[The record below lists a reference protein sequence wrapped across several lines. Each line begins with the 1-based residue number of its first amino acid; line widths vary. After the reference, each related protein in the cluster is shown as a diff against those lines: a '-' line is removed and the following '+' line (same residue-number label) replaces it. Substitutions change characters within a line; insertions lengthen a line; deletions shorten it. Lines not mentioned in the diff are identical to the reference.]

1 VELITCYWTTV
12 GGELALRL
20 KTSDGRWRLIS
31 PSIRP
36 YFFTLA
42 EYSHK
47 APQNARV
54 INGEFYRTDWR
65 RCVKVEVDKP
75 SDCVRAREYFPWT
88 GEADLSFHIRWCID
102 LSAPFS
108 TSPRILFYDVEASTK
123 QGFPNPRNPVER
135 ILCIGGVDEKGREY
149 FICHDDEREI
159 FREFNELLKNYDLV
173 VGFNSGFDL
182 RRILRAIEGEGNRKG
197 KKSLGW
203 DLPYLVARARAMGYD
218 FDFRQV
224 EWGDWMH
231 MYKVVNSI
239 QRPGSLDDL
248 YQKHLGKTLH
258 KPAMRGQ
265 SIEEWFEKDREALRE
280 YNLGDCWAVKELNDE
295 LRLVEVFCEISN
307 LAHIPYSD
315 AQSPM
320 RIVDA
325 LVLGE
330 SSHSTPRIV
339 FPSKFEVRP
348 EEEEEGY
355 AGAEVVK
362 YHAGFV
368 FEDLT
373 EVDIKGTYPHTIV
386 TFNIGHEVV
395 GEGIRTEKLSFR
407 RDIRSVLARAIE
419 KVIRARAE
427 AKRLYAET
435 KHPSYKIKDLAFK
448 VAGNSFYGVIGSP
461 YSRYFDTDIA
471 ESITL
476 TVRKINQ
483 IVREICE
490 FYNRKVFYGD
500 TDSAHLAGNIN
511 IDQLNAELKRRIM
524 ERYGVPEEF
533 YCIEVEKKGSYIGA
547 YYPPLAKKRY
557 VLFTEDGWIVK
568 GFEVVRKNTPKIV
581 CEAQKHIIDIMAE
594 YVKAVRRGQPFDFYE
609 RVAEYRKKLKRDI
622 FEGRVEQLLVIET
635 GTREDLDEYEVSN
648 LPQVKAALKAIGRGF
663 KPGGSITYVV
673 TDIGNGL
680 ETEPVFPGEPIP
692 KISERARQYYWERVE
707 SAIENLLGRLG
718 EVAENQTLEKWLGL
732 G

>member
-1 VELITCYWTTV
+1 MELVTCYWTTA

-20 KTSDGRWRLIS
+20 KTSDGQWRLIS

-47 APQNARV
+47 APQNAQV
-54 INGEFYRTDWR
+54 INGEFYRTDWKK
-65 RCVKVEVDKP
+65 CVKVEVDKP
-75 SDCVRAREYFPWT
+75 SDCIRAREYFPWT
-88 GEADLSFHIRWCID
+88 GEADIAFHERWSID
-102 LSAPFS
+102 LLAPFS

-123 QGFPNPRNPVER
+123 QGFPSPRNPVER
-135 ILCIGGVDEKGREY
+135 ILCIGGVDEKGKEY
-149 FICHDDEREI
+149 FIVHDDEREI
-159 FREFNELLKNYDLV
+159 FKEFNELLKNYDLA

-182 RRILRAIEGEGNRKG
+182 RRIFRAIGGEGEKRKE
-197 KKSLGW
+197 KRQKSLGW
-203 DLPYLVARARAMGYD
+203 DLPYLAARARVMGYD

-224 EWGDWMH
+224 EWGDWMN

-248 YQKHLGKTLH
+248 CQKHLGKTLN

-265 SIEEWFEKDREALRE
+265 SIEEWFEKDRDKLRE
-280 YNLGDCWAVKELNDE
+280 YNLGDCLAVKELNEE
-295 LRLVEVFCEISN
+295 LRLVEVFCEIAN

-339 FPSKFEVRP
+339 FPSKFEIRA
-348 EEEEEGY
+348 EEEEGY

-373 EVDIKGTYPHTIV
+373 EVDIRGTYPHTIV
-386 TFNIGHEVV
+386 TFNIGHEVI

-407 RDIRSVLARAIE
+407 KDVRSVMARAIE
-419 KVIRARAE
+419 KVIRARME
-427 AKRLYAET
+427 AKRLHAET
-435 KHPSYKIKDLAFK
+435 KHPSYAIKSLAYK

-461 YSRYFDTDIA
+461 YSRYYDTDIA

-476 TVRKINQ
+476 TVRSINQ
-483 IVREICE
+483 MVREICE
-490 FYNRKVFYGD
+490 FYNRKVLYGD
-500 TDSAHLAGNIN
+500 TDSAHLAGNIDIN
-511 IDQLNAELKRRIM
+511 QLNEELKRRIM

-547 YYPPLAKKRY
+547 YYPPIAKKRY
-557 VLFTEDGWIVK
+557 ILFTEDGWIVK

-581 CEAQKHIIDIMAE
+581 CEAQRNIIDIMAE
-594 YVKAVRRGQPFDFYE
+594 YVKAVRRGEPFDFHR
-609 RVAEYRKKLKRDI
+609 RVAEYRRKLKRDI
-622 FEGRVEQLLVIET
+622 FDGRVEQLLVIET

-648 LPQVKAALKAIGRGF
+648 LPQVKAALKAMDRGF
-663 KPGGSITYVV
+663 KLGGSIAYVV
-673 TDIGNGL
+673 TDVGNGL
-680 ETEPVFPGEPIP
+680 ETEPVFPGEPMP

-707 SAIENLLGRLG
+707 SAIENLLGRG
-718 EVAENQTLEKWLGL
+718 EVENQTLDKWLSL
-732 G
+732 